1 MKISLNMLTS
11 SIPFQ
16 VHFASDFS
24 HFNSDHDFVLSLRSP
39 YDMPLRSGRSAADLI
54 NEGGDVTKRCGI
66 RAMGGA
72 FLNV

>member
-1 MKISLNMLTS
+1 MLTS

-16 VHFASDFS
+16 VGFADDFS
-24 HFNSDHDFVLSLRSP
+24 HSNSDYDPVLSKRFP
-39 YDMPLRSGRSAADLI
+39 HDMPLRSGRSAADLI

-72 FLNV
+72 FINI

>member
-1 MKISLNMLTS
+1 MLKS

-16 VHFASDFS
+16 VDLADDFPRVNL
-24 HFNSDHDFVLSLRSP
+24 HNELVLSKRFP
-39 YDMPLRSGRSAADLI
+39 HDMPLRSGRSAADLI

-72 FLNV
+72 FINI

>member
-1 MKISLNMLTS
+1 MLTS

-16 VHFASDFS
+16 VHFARDSPRVNF
-24 HFNSDHDFVLSLRSP
+24 HYDFVLSLRSP

-72 FLNV
+72 FINI